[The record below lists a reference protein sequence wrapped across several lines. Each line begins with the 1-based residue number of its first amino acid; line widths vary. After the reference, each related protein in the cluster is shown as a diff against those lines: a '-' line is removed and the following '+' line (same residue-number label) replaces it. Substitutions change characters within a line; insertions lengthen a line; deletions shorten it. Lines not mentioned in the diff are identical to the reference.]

1 MLAAH
6 SCPDTLEELKTEKP
20 ISLTE
25 SKLTVE
31 TCPQE
36 FVQDI
41 PIAPSMDPEVN
52 PQRPTSQASEKRPSS
67 PVQYNCVLCTA
78 CYVTKDELKVHFVG
92 HKDSIPEGLK
102 KAYRKT
108 SIHEPKV
115 LDIQAARKIAKQIE
129 EKSSNT
135 EIMLKKAEEEKSKI
149 NVEKNPIPMI
159 EPRVIDIRNIK
170 QVAKEIEEKV
180 ALKQT
185 STYTKTKIVIEP
197 NKRSAAMQQNSLSK
211 ENYHRAKTDP
221 YSCSLFKFKCN
232 GHDSLKDHIS
242 DTIQ

>member
-1 MLAAH
+1 MAAH
-6 SCPDTLEELKTEKP
+6 SCPYTLEEVKTEKP

-25 SKLTVE
+25 SKQIIE
-31 TCPQE
+31 TGPQE
-36 FVQDI
+36 LVPNI
-41 PIAPSMDPEVN
+41 IEAPSMDPEVN
-52 PQRPTSQASEKRPSS
+52 PQRHVSQSSEKRPSS

-78 CYVTKDELKVHFVG
+78 CYVTKEELKVHFVG

-102 KAYRKT
+102 KAYRKS
-108 SIHEPKV
+108 SIQEPKV

-129 EKSSNT
+129 DKSSNA
-135 EIMLKKAEEEKSKI
+135 EIMLKKTEEGKYKR
-149 NVEKNPIPMI
+149 NVEENPNPMI

-170 QVAKEIEEKV
+170 QVAKEIEDKV

-185 STYTKTKIVIEP
+185 STNPQTKTVSES
-197 NKRSAAMQQNSLSK
+197 NEQSAAMQHNSLFK
-211 ENYHRAKTDP
+211 ENHLRAKPDT

-232 GHDSLKDHIS
+232 GHATLKDHIS